1 MDASVLAAVF
11 AAIAVTL
18 GLLGL
23 SGSLVRRPHP
33 SLRKLQAAK
42 APFRGAVEE
51 QSPRALRRHRLSSLP
66 GLGLIFGPSHWAQR
80 VATDL
85 EKAGLRLRVGEYIV
99 VRLAFALGLFVLTL
113 LLVGPSLAGLVTGLA
128 MAGLGYFLPHVY
140 VHMRKHQRLSR
151 LDGQLEEALTL
162 ISSSLRSG
170 FGLAQAMDAAASQI
184 HPPMADELRRTLRE
198 ADLGSS
204 TEETLTALSRRVGSR
219 DLDMV
224 ITAILIQ
231 RGVGGNLAEVL
242 DNVAYT
248 MRERARIKGEIKTL
262 TTPQRMTG
270 YIVAGVPLALAG
282 LFFIV
287 NPDYMSVLI
296 TDPIGRVMLALAA
309 AWEVVGIVIIRRI
322 LAVEI

>member
-1 MDASVLAAVF
+1 MDASVLAALS
-11 AAIAVTL
+11 AAIAVIL

-23 SGSLVRRPHP
+23 SGSLSRRPRP
-33 SLRKLQAAK
+33 SLRKLQAMK
-42 APFRGAVEE
+42 APLRGAV
-51 QSPRALRRHRLSSLP
+51 QGQPPRALRRHYLGSLP
-66 GLGLIFGPSHWAQR
+66 GLSLIFGPSQWAQR

-85 EKAGLRLRVGEYIV
+85 EKADLRLRVSEYLAV
-99 VRLAFALGLFVLTL
+99 CLAFALGLFVLVL
-113 LLVGPSLAGLVTGLA
+113 WLVGLNLVGLVVGLA
-128 MAGLGYFLPHVY
+128 MAGLGYLLPHVY

-151 LDGQLEEALTL
+151 LDGQLEETLTL
-162 ISSSLRSG
+162 ISNSLRSG
-170 FGLAQAMDAAASQI
+170 FGLAQAMDAAASQLQ
-184 HPPMADELRRTLRE
+184 PPIADELRRSLRE

-204 TEETLTALSRRVGSR
+204 MEETLTALSRRVDSR

-231 RGVGGNLAEVL
+231 RSVGGNLAEVL

-248 MRERARIKGEIKTL
+248 MRERARIKGEIRTL

-270 YIVAGVPLALAG
+270 YIVAAVPLALAG

-309 AWEVVGIVIIRRI
+309 AWEVIGIVIIRRI
-322 LAVEI
+322 LAVDI